1 MKGKLPVLLLHLLF
15 WTGVWFLFYYFFNYN
30 STDRGYVLWFS
41 SLLLPLTAAITYFT
55 VYFLIPRYLFQKDY
69 RRFLLFSFYMV
80 SASAYFIVLMIY
92 GVLIFYKKFDATQ
105 IPPMVKNFFTI
116 LILVYLV
123 VGVVSFVTMLNRSF
137 DIEKRNRDL
146 KNKMLAAQLQMKEQ
160 ELLYLKK
167 QIHPHFLF
175 NTINTIYGFALK
187 QSPRTPDIILKLSN
201 LLDYILYQVDK
212 PMVPLSE
219 EVLHIREYI
228 ELEQIRF
235 RDTLKVSFRA
245 PEIDDRLQ
253 VAPMLLI
260 PLVEN
265 AFKHG
270 GTQDGQ
276 MDVRIEMETSDN
288 TLHFMIENTLH
299 PADREKNENG
309 SGIGLVNLRKRLD
322 LVYRNSYHL
331 DTGPEEV
338 TYRAVLY
345 ISNLRKIHEPAT
357 D

>member
-1 MKGKLPVLLLHLLF
+1 
-15 WTGVWFLFYYFFNYN
+15 
-30 STDRGYVLWFS
+30 
-41 SLLLPLTAAITYFT
+41 
-55 VYFLIPRYLFQKDY
+55 
-69 RRFLLFSFYMV
+69 
-80 SASAYFIVLMIY
+80 
-92 GVLIFYKKFDATQ
+92 
-105 IPPMVKNFFTI
+105 MVKNFFTI

-123 VGVVSFVTMLNRSF
+123 VGLVSFVTILNRSF

-146 KNKMLAAQLQMKEQ
+146 RNKMLAAQLQLKEQ

-219 EVLHIREYI
+219 EVMHIREYI

-235 RDTLKVSFRA
+235 RDTLNVRFQTT
-245 PEIDDRLQ
+245 EIDEKIQ

-270 GTQDGQ
+270 GLYNGQ
-276 MDVRIEMETSDN
+276 MSVRINIVAKESA
-288 TLHFMIENTLH
+288 LKFCIENTI
-299 PADREKNENG
+299 PPVEKGRNENG
-309 SGIGLVNLRKRLD
+309 SGIGLENLRKRLE
-322 LVYRNSYHL
+322 LIYKESYIL
-331 DTGPEEV
+331 TYGPSEWK
-338 TYRAVLY
+338 YRAELH
-345 ISNLRKIHEPAT
+345 IANLNKIHENKT

>member
-1 MKGKLPVLLLHLLF
+1 MKRTLPTLLLHLLF
-15 WTGVWFLFYYFFNYN
+15 WTGVWFLFFYFFNYN
-30 STDRGYVLWFS
+30 STDRGYVIWFS

-55 VYFLIPRYLFQKDY
+55 VYFLIPRYLFRKDY

-123 VGVVSFVTMLNRSF
+123 VGLVSFVTMLNRSF

-146 KNKMLAAQLQMKEQ
+146 LNKMLAAQLQMKEQ

-212 PMVPLSE
+212 PMVLLTE
-219 EVLHIREYI
+219 EVMHIQEYI

-235 RDTLKVSFRA
+235 RDTLKVDFRTSD
-245 PEIDDRLQ
+245 ISGQ
-253 VAPMLLI
+253 THVAPMLLI

-270 GTQDGQ
+270 GLQEGQ
-276 MDVRIEMETSDN
+276 LFVRIHVEAT
-288 TLHFMIENTLH
+288 ENTLNFFVENSIH
-299 PADREKNENG
+299 PAENG
-309 SGIGLVNLRKRLD
+309 NNEGGIGLENLRKRLE
-322 LVYRNSYHL
+322 LIYKERYSLTY
-331 DTGPEEV
+331 GPV
-338 TYRAVLY
+338 AQIYRAELN
-345 ISNLRKIHEPAT
+345 ITNLNMIHEEGT

>member
-1 MKGKLPVLLLHLLF
+1 MKRTVPTLLLHLLF
-15 WTGVWFLFYYFFNYN
+15 WTGVWFLFFYFFNYN
-30 STDRGYVLWFS
+30 STDRGYVIWFS
-41 SLLLPLTAAITYFT
+41 SLLMPLTAAITYFT
-55 VYFLIPRYLFQKDY
+55 VYFLIPRYLFRKDY
-69 RRFLLFSFYMV
+69 RRFLLFSFYMA

-92 GVLIFYKKFDATQ
+92 GILIFYKKFDASQ

-123 VGVVSFVTMLNRSF
+123 VGLVSFVTMLNRSF

-146 KNKMLAAQLQMKEQ
+146 RNKMLAAQLQMKEQ

-212 PMVPLSE
+212 PMVPLTE

-235 RDTLKVSFRA
+235 RDTLNVDFGPRKSA
-245 PEIDDRLQ
+245 SRL
-253 VAPMLLI
+253 
-260 PLVEN
+260 
-265 AFKHG
+265 
-270 GTQDGQ
+270 
-276 MDVRIEMETSDN
+276 R
-288 TLHFMIENTLH
+288 
-299 PADREKNENG
+299 
-309 SGIGLVNLRKRLD
+309 
-322 LVYRNSYHL
+322 
-331 DTGPEEV
+331 
-338 TYRAVLY
+338 
-345 ISNLRKIHEPAT
+345 
-357 D
+357 

>member
-1 MKGKLPVLLLHLLF
+1 MMKRTVPILLLHVLF
-15 WTGVWFLFYYFFNYN
+15 WAGVWFLFFYFFNYN
-30 STDRGYVLWFS
+30 STDRGYVIWFS

-55 VYFLIPRYLFQKDY
+55 IYFLMPRYLFQKDY

-80 SASAYFIVLMIY
+80 SASAYFIVLIIY
-92 GVLIFYKKFDATQ
+92 GVLIFYKKFDASQ

-123 VGVVSFVTMLNRSF
+123 VGVVSFVTMLQRSF

-146 KNKMLAAQLQMKEQ
+146 RNKMLAAQLQMKEQ

-201 LLDYILYQVDK
+201 LLDYLLYQVDK
-212 PMVPLSE
+212 PMVSLAE
-219 EVLHIREYI
+219 EMMHIREYVD
-228 ELEQIRF
+228 LEQIRF
-235 RDTLKVSFRA
+235 RDTLTVDFPA
-245 PEIDDRLQ
+245 PGISDNIQ

-270 GTQDGQ
+270 GMQEGQ
-276 MDVRIEMETSDN
+276 LAVRIRTETTGNS
-288 TLHFMIENTLH
+288 LKFLIENTIH
-299 PADREKNENG
+299 PSEKGKTEG
-309 SGIGLVNLRKRLD
+309 GIGLENLRKRLD
-322 LVYRNSYHL
+322 LVYRQSYTL
-331 DTGPEEV
+331 SFGPV
-338 TYRAVLY
+338 DKVYRAELN
-345 ISNLRKIHEPAT
+345 ITNLNRIHEKES

>member
-1 MKGKLPVLLLHLLF
+1 MKGTIPTVLLHILF
-15 WTGVWFLFYYFFNYN
+15 WTGVWFLFFYFFNYN

-55 VYFLIPRYLFQKDY
+55 VYFLIPRYLFPKDY
-69 RRFLLFSFYMV
+69 RRFLLFTFYMV

-92 GVLIFYKKFDATQ
+92 GVLIFYKKFDASQ

-123 VGVVSFVTMLNRSF
+123 VAMVSFIRILNRSF

-146 KNKMLAAQLQMKEQ
+146 QNKMLAAQLQMKEQ

-219 EVLHIREYI
+219 EVMHIREYI

-235 RDTLKVSFRA
+235 RDTLKVSFQA
-245 PEIDDRLQ
+245 SEIDDRIQ
-253 VAPMLLI
+253 VAPLLLI

-270 GTQDGQ
+270 GLHEGGMSVQ
-276 MDVRIEMETSDN
+276 IEIRAAENMLE
-288 TLHFMIENTLH
+288 FYVENTIH
-299 PADREKNENG
+299 PAQQERNEN
-309 SGIGLVNLRKRLD
+309 SNGIGLDNLRKRLD
-322 LVYRNSYHL
+322 LVYKGSYKL
-331 DTGPEEV
+331 VAGPREGK
-338 TYRAVLY
+338 YRAELK
-345 ISNLRKIHEPAT
+345 ITNLNKIHEAET

>member
-1 MKGKLPVLLLHLLF
+1 MRRTLTTLIFHLLF
-15 WTGVWFLFYYFFNYN
+15 WTGVWFLFFYFFNYN

-92 GVLIFYKKFDATQ
+92 GVLIFYKKFDASQ

-123 VGVVSFVTMLNRSF
+123 VGLVSFITMLNRSF

-146 KNKMLAAQLQMKEQ
+146 RNKMLAAQLQMKEQ

-212 PMVPLSE
+212 PMVALTE
-219 EVLHIREYI
+219 EVMHIREYI

-235 RDTLKVSFRA
+235 RDTLSVEFRVS
-245 PEIDDRLQ
+245 EIDERIQ

-270 GTQDGQ
+270 GLKEGKMSVQIRMEATQ
-276 MDVRIEMETSDN
+276 R
-288 TLHFMIENTLH
+288 TLKFFIENTMH
-299 PADREKNENG
+299 TVENG
-309 SGIGLVNLRKRLD
+309 RTESGIGLENLKKRLGLIYGD
-322 LVYRNSYHL
+322 SYSLIH
-331 DTGPEEV
+331 GPSAGI
-338 TYRAVLY
+338 YRAELN
-345 ISNLRKIHEPAT
+345 ITNLNKIHEAKT

>member
-1 MKGKLPVLLLHLLF
+1 MTTILLHVLF
-15 WTGVWFLFYYFFNYN
+15 WAGVWFLFFYFFNYN
-30 STDRGYVLWFS
+30 STDRGYVIWFS
-41 SLLLPLTAAITYFT
+41 SLLLPLTVAITYFS
-55 VYFLIPRYLFQKDY
+55 VYFLIPRYLFQRDY
-69 RRFLLFSFYMV
+69 RRFALFTFYMF
-80 SASAYFIVLMIY
+80 SASAYFIVLVIY
-92 GVLIFYKKFDATQ
+92 GVLIFYKKFDASQ

-123 VGVVSFVTMLNRSF
+123 VGLVSFITMLRRSF

-146 KNKMLAAQLQMKEQ
+146 QNKMLAAQLQMKEQ

-212 PMVPLSE
+212 PMVSLSE
-219 EVLHIREYI
+219 EVNHIREYI

-235 RDTLKVSFRA
+235 RDTLKVRFRTS
-245 PEIDDRLQ
+245 EIDEKIR
-253 VAPMLLI
+253 VAPMLLM

-270 GTQDGQ
+270 GVHDGQ
-276 MDVRIEMETSDN
+276 MVVYIDIESKAN
-288 TLHFMIENTLH
+288 TLNFRIENTIH
-299 PADREKNENG
+299 PAGDNRNENG
-309 SGIGLVNLRKRLD
+309 IGLENLRKRLD
-322 LVYRNSYHL
+322 LIYKADYRL
-331 DTGPEEV
+331 ECGPAEGS
-338 TYRAVLY
+338 YRAELN
-345 ISNLRKIHEPAT
+345 ITNLKRIHEEKT

>member
-1 MKGKLPVLLLHLLF
+1 MNRTLRNIVLHLFF
-15 WTGVWFLFYYFFNYN
+15 WTGVWFLFFYFFNYN
-30 STDRGYVLWFS
+30 STDRGYVIWFS

-69 RRFLLFSFYMV
+69 ARFLLFSFFMV

-92 GVLIFYKKFDATQ
+92 GVLIFYKKWDATQ

-123 VGVVSFVTMLNRSF
+123 VGLVGFISMLNRSF

-146 KNKMLAAQLQMKEQ
+146 KNKMLAAQLQLKDQ
-160 ELLYLKK
+160 ELIYLKK

-175 NTINTIYGFALK
+175 NTINTIYGFALNK
-187 QSPRTPDIILKLSN
+187 SPRTPDIILKLSN
-201 LLDYILYQVDK
+201 LLDYILYQADK
-212 PMVPLSE
+212 PMVPLLE
-219 EVLHIREYI
+219 EVMHIREYI
-228 ELEQIRF
+228 ELEEIRF
-235 RDTLKVSFRA
+235 RDTLKVA
-245 PEIDDRLQ
+245 IQTTPIDDRIQ

-270 GTQDGQ
+270 GSQDGG
-276 MDVRIEMETSDN
+276 MSVRIQIEATVSA
-288 TLHFMIENTLH
+288 LKFFIENSIH
-299 PADREKNENG
+299 PAVQESHEN
-309 SGIGLVNLRKRLD
+309 GIGLENLRKRLD
-322 LVYRNSYHL
+322 LIYRESYSL
-331 DTGPEEV
+331 VCGPVDGNYQAELNI
-338 TYRAVLY
+338 T
-345 ISNLRKIHEPAT
+345 NLNKIHEEKT

>member
-1 MKGKLPVLLLHLLF
+1 MKRRLPTILLHLLF
-15 WTGVWFLFYYFFNYN
+15 WAGVWFLFFYFFNYN
-30 STDRGYVLWFS
+30 STDRGYVIWFS
-41 SLLLPLTAAITYFT
+41 SLLLPLTAAITYFSI
-55 VYFLIPRYLFQKDY
+55 YYLIPQYLFNKAY
-69 RRFLLFSFYMV
+69 GRFLLYSFYMLI
-80 SASAYFIVLMIY
+80 ASAYFIVLMIY
-92 GVLIFYKKFDATQ
+92 GVLILYKKFDASQ

-123 VGVVSFVTMLNRSF
+123 VGGVSFVAMLNRSF

-146 KNKMLAAQLQMKEQ
+146 RNKMLDAQLKMKEQ

-187 QSPRTPDIILKLSN
+187 RSSRTPDIILKLSN
-201 LLDYILYQVDK
+201 LLDYILYRVDQ
-212 PMVPLSE
+212 PRVPLTE

-235 RDTLKVSFRA
+235 RDTLKVTLDQS
-245 PEIDDRLQ
+245 EIDEAIQ

-270 GTQDGQ
+270 GFHDGLMTIHIQIKANTQQLDF
-276 MDVRIEMETSDN
+276 I
-288 TLHFMIENTLH
+288 IENTIRQ
-299 PADREKNENG
+299 AENENSG
-309 SGIGLVNLRKRLD
+309 KGIGLENLRKRLD
-322 LVYRNSYHL
+322 LVYGEEYNLESGPHEGWYHAML
-331 DTGPEEV
+331 H
-338 TYRAVLY
+338 
-345 ISNLRKIHEPAT
+345 INNLKKIHE
-357 D
+357 